1 VYLGIDIGGTRL
13 KAALVD
19 SSGAL
24 TRGHAVPSPLTLPA
38 FRRSIAELVE
48 VAASGV
54 AVDGVGIGCKG
65 IIRAADTLVESLPGT
80 LDYLEGH
87 KLAEFVAPLTPVW
100 ADNDAR
106 AALAGELMFGAA
118 RGKRDVVMLTL
129 GTGVGGAMVQS
140 GVLVRGHAGVAGHA
154 GHLTVDADGPNCICG
169 NRGCLETRFSARALE
184 MEAIGTVLRGCASML
199 RDRHQAN
206 PLAITCADVVACAR
220 EGDAVSRSIWDQGV
234 KYLADALVGLL
245 HVLDPEVVILGGQ
258 IAEAGEMLFEPL
270 WRDVP
275 PRTMRLLKRE
285 VPIVPAQVGDG
296 SGVVGAASLVM
307 YSKGA

>member
-19 SSGAL
+19 ASGVPA
-24 TRGHAVPSPLTLPA
+24 RSHAVPSPLTLAA
-38 FRRSIAELVE
+38 FRRAMAELIE
-48 VAASGV
+48 AASAGV

-65 IIRAADTLVESLPGT
+65 IIRADTLVESLPGT

-87 KLAEFVAPLTPVW
+87 KLAEFVAPLTPVS
-100 ADNDAR
+100 ADNDAH
-106 AALAGELMFGAA
+106 AALAGELIFGAA

-184 MEAIGTVLRGCASML
+184 MEAIGAVLRGCGSML
-199 RDRHQAN
+199 RDRYQAN
-206 PLAITCADVVACAR
+206 PLGITCADVVACAR
-220 EGDAVSRSIWDQGV
+220 EGDAVARSIWDQGV